1 MKRDTLLF
9 DLDGTLTDT
18 DALHFEAFQQLLAP
32 YGRTLSKQEFERR
45 VIGAT
50 NVSVMAFLFPDQP
63 TRRHEE
69 LDEEKEALFRALA
82 DAGDV
87 DGKSALHPT
96 PGLFALIDWAEAR
109 GVKMAVVTNAPRPNA
124 VLMLRALGLADRL
137 TEIVIGPELPRGK
150 PDPLPYL
157 TGLDRVGST
166 ADRALAFEDSRSG
179 IGAAVAAGIE
189 TIGMLSSLDEPTLR
203 QAGAAH
209 MLRDF
214 TQPWFLEKLDREFA

>member
-32 YGRTLSKQEFERR
+32 YGRSLSKAEFERR

-50 NVSVMAFLFPDQP
+50 NVSVMAYLFPDLP
-63 TRRHEE
+63 RERHEA
-69 LDEEKEALFRALA
+69 LDEEKEALFRVLA
-82 DAGDV
+82 A
-87 DGKSALHPT
+87 DGRMHPT
-96 PGLFALIDWAEAR
+96 PGLTDLIDWAEAR

-124 VLMLRALGLADRL
+124 TLMLGAMGLADRL

-157 TGLDRVGST
+157 TGLERVGST
-166 ADRALAFEDSRSG
+166 AERALAFEDSRSG

-189 TIGMLSSLDEPTLR
+189 TIGMLSSLDEPALR
-203 QAGAAH
+203 QAGASH
-209 MLRDF
+209 VLRDF
-214 TQPWFLEKLDREFA
+214 TAPWFLEKLEREFA

>member
-32 YGRTLSKQEFERR
+32 YGRSLSTEDFKRR
-45 VIGAT
+45 VIGAS
-50 NVSVMAFLFPDQP
+50 NAVVMAFLFPDLP
-63 TRRHEE
+63 VARHQE

-82 DAGDV
+82 DAGDAE
-87 DGKSALHPT
+87 GQSLMHPT
-96 PGLFALIDWAEAR
+96 PGLIGLIDWAEAR

-157 TGLDRVGST
+157 TGLDRLGST
-166 ADRALAFEDSRSG
+166 ADGALAFEDSRSG
-179 IGAAVAAGIE
+179 IGSAVAAGIE

-203 QAGAAH
+203 QAGASH
-209 MLRDF
+209 VLRDF

>member
-1 MKRDTLLF
+1 MRRDTLLF

-32 YGRTLSKQEFERR
+32 YGRTLSKQDFERR
-45 VIGAT
+45 IIGAT
-50 NVSVMAFLFPDQP
+50 NAVVMAFLFPDLP
-63 TRRHEE
+63 VERHLA

-82 DAGDV
+82 A
-87 DGKSALHPT
+87 DGMMHPT
-96 PGLFALIDWAEAR
+96 PGLIGVLDWAEAR

-124 VLMLRALGLADRL
+124 ELMLRALGLADRL

-157 TGLDRVGST
+157 TGLARVGST

-179 IGAAVAAGIE
+179 IGSALAAGIE
-189 TIGMLSSLDEPTLR
+189 TIGMLSSLDEAALR
-203 QAGAAH
+203 LAGAAH
-209 MLRDF
+209 VMRDF
-214 TQPWFLEKLDREFA
+214 TQAWFLEKLEREFD